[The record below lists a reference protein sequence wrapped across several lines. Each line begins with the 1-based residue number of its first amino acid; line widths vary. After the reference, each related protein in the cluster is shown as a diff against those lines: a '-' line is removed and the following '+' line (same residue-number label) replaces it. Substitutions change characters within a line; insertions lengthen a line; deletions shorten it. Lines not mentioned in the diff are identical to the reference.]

1 MILLHIPNQFN
12 LQKYSHSIP
21 HAKPTVTAF
30 SALTRK
36 LKLLPMHLY
45 IRTIFAQCEIFH
57 IGEYFALLTQSIF
70 VYLRD
75 FCSGLKFWVSFSFV
89 KSQHGGCQ
97 DKAEITFAT
106 PSTTKVSF
114 QRQRRVMK
122 KSDHTREVLIRG
134 PSWPLLPWAFWPS
147 WPLGHH
153 PAAGIAP
160 MFATGNA

>member
-75 FCSGLKFWVSFSFV
+75 FCSGLKFCISFSFV
-89 KSQHGGCQ
+89 KFQHGGCQ
-97 DKAEITFAT
+97 DKAEITFAV
-106 PSTTKVSF
+106 PSTIKVSF
-114 QRQRRVMK
+114 QRQQCVMK
-122 KSDHTREVLIRG
+122 KAIKQGKSSSEDRV
-134 PSWPLLPWAFWPS
+134 
-147 WPLGHH
+147 GHFCPGH
-153 PAAGIAP
+153 FGHRDRLDIIP
-160 MFATGNA
+160 